1 MSDLRLFFQR
11 RRKLFTRVG
20 ALVALGVGGLLAV
33 TPMPMADAN
42 ESDRA
47 EQPGLSD
54 PMRLL
59 LSPAPMS
66 SERFLAYYAIA
77 YR

>member
-11 RRKLFTRVG
+11 RRILFTRVG
-20 ALVALGVGGLLAV
+20 ALVALGVGWLLAV

-42 ESDRA
+42 ESGRA
-47 EQPGLSD
+47 SQPGLSD